1 MYKFYAF
8 LHRMRYINRWSLM
21 RSYFNE
27 NVAEH
32 SHCVA
37 LLAHTL
43 CIIQNKLF
51 GGNLNADRAAVIALY
66 HETSEIIT
74 GDLPTPIKYFNN
86 SITSAYKE
94 LEAQAEMRIIS
105 ELPPELKNELQ
116 DYITDKHSEEYKV
129 VKYADKLAAYIKC
142 IEEIVADNPEY
153 NSAFDSQEKALK
165 AVDMQCVAYFMDN
178 FIKAFYL
185 SLDKLQAQD

>member
-37 LLAHTL
+37 ILAHSL
-43 CIIQNKLF
+43 CVIQNKLF
-51 GGNLNADRAAVIALY
+51 GGDLNADRAAVIALY
-66 HETSEIIT
+66 HETGEVIT

-86 SITSAYKE
+86 SITDAYKA
-94 LEAQAEMRIIS
+94 LESEAEQKIIRQ
-105 ELPPELKNELQ
+105 LPPELKDELSP
-116 DYITDKHSEEYKV
+116 YITDKTSDEYRV

-142 IEEIVADNPEY
+142 IEEIEAGNPEF
-153 NSAFDSQEKALK
+153 NSAIESHETALSKAE
-165 AVDMQCVAYFMDN
+165 MQCVKYFIDN

-185 SLDKLQAQD
+185 TLDKLQAEN